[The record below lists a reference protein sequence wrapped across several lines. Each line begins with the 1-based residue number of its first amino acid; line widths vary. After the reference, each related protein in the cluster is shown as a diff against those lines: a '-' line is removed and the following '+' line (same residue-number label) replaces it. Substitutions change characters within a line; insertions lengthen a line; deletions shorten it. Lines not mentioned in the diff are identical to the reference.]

1 MERIAL
7 SQLTAGSLF
16 KIGYFSL
23 LAVTLPLF
31 TLFGIAAMTGA
42 NTVQLNGVYQ
52 HGVGGL
58 VAALVMALIFP
69 AIPAVAMMLG
79 GWILGRFGGRWPSL
93 ELRGAPPPAAPDL
106 V

>member
-1 MERIAL
+1 MDRIAL

-16 KIGYFSL
+16 KAGYLSL

-52 HGVGGL
+52 HGLGAL

-79 GWILGRFGGRWPSL
+79 GWILGRFGRRGPSL
-93 ELRGAPPPAAPDL
+93 QLQGGPDS